1 MGPLAKFLLALTNL
15 VRSGAIKKIADAIK
29 FAKQE
34 FGEITPLLR
43 KQIERIFEQAKK
55 PVVGKPG
62 KKEGVVIPMVKE
74 GAKKTEGIE
83 TLDAKPL
90 DEVNLSDDAMDDLEK
105 ILRGEGDTGKP
116 SQFTDKDV
124 EEAIDNVSPGFVSGD
139 TKYNA
144 ELVAEELAE
153 SKGIDYDS
161 LSPKDGA
168 KIYGRALDGLQKFRM
183 KKEVAQTDKLI
194 DFFKKE
200 IDKAEKSSGKFEGV
214 ESTDNVKLGIENLK
228 NPRRPG
234 GPLDPV
240 QGVTRTITRRILDR
254 KGIKI
259 NKGEDPIDVFINNF
273 GIEIGTDVQALA
285 DDIVEAERTGRN
297 LKPLDDLIEMEGL
310 FDIKVNPNPNPG
322 IPTEE
327 MIEKLEKDLEEKT
340 ILEDFD
346 ITGRDPNAK
355 GGRVGFSEGGGK
367 DMGKVV
373 GSTFLPDDKFSPKDY
388 PLEFRNFMKEFGFEN
403 ERKRR
408 EKLLEMFEKY
418 MQGQRTQMLEAK
430 DGGLMRTK
438 FAIGSDDEPLKPDP
452 TKPINPFQPTP
463 TGPVLPDKSMMAS
476 YGYDDAMA
484 ETFAEFQRL
493 KKLGEIP
500 ADMEFDEYL
509 DLLDIDIP
517 LGKKQKQA
525 PSIKLAEADYDN
537 IMKLEDKA
545 MQRALDAFQYYRSM
559 GGKLNFRDYLKN
571 AGKRGD
577 QFRGAEGGL
586 AKIINL

>member
-34 FGEITPLLR
+34 FGEVTPLLR

-168 KIYGRALDGLQKFRM
+168 KIYGRALDRLSKTRM
-183 KKEVAQTDKLI
+183 QREVDKLNELQ
-194 DFFKKE
+194 DFFQKE

-285 DDIVEAERTGRN
+285 DDIVEAEQMGRN
-297 LKPLDDLIEMEGL
+297 LKPLDDLIEIEGL
-310 FDIKVNPNPNPG
+310 FDIEVNPNANKG
-322 IPTEE
+322 ITNEE
-327 MIEKLEKDLEEKT
+327 MIKRLEKDLKEKE

-346 ITGRDPNAK
+346 PTDREPNA
-355 GGRVGFSEGGGK
+355 EGGL
-367 DMGKVV
+367 
-373 GSTFLPDDKFSPKDY
+373 T
-388 PLEFRNFMKEFGFEN
+388 
-403 ERKRR
+403 
-408 EKLLEMFEKY
+408 
-418 MQGQRTQMLEAK
+418 
-430 DGGLMRTK
+430 RTK
-438 FAIGSDDEPLKPDP
+438 FAMGSDDELPEDD
-452 TKPINPFQPTP
+452 TKPINPFQPKP

-476 YGYDDAMA
+476 SNSYQNYVKAALSLGLKPIRID
-484 ETFAEFQRL
+484 EFESL
-493 KKLGEIP
+493 TPIMDVNEILNLT
-500 ADMEFDEYL
+500 EQL
-509 DLLDIDIP
+509 
-517 LGKKQKQA
+517 
-525 PSIKLAEADYDN
+525 N
-537 IMKLEDKA
+537 
-545 MQRALDAFQYYRSM
+545 RS
-559 GGKLNFRDYLKN
+559 KN
-571 AGKRGD
+571 AT
-577 QFRGAEGGL
+577 GGL
-586 AKIINL
+586 AGIINL